1 MNWRNKKGEI
11 GMEDSKDT
19 LAYRFAKFVE
29 ELNYSFVPKEVIDAT
44 KFYILDWFGCAIGGV
59 GTPSSQSI
67 LRVARE
73 LNGRMEATVLG
84 SGDKMDPMLAAMV
97 NGTMSHALEMD
108 DDHRTMC
115 GHPGVAV
122 IPAAFAMSE
131 KMELNG
137 KQFIE
142 SVIVGYEMIIRA
154 GTCFLGRAYYAGWH
168 PTSTCGVFGAAASS
182 AKARGLNAEQ
192 TATAFG
198 LAGSMSGG
206 TLEYHFKGSYAKRFH
221 PGNAARNGILAA
233 MMASEG
239 FTGPWSIFEGEWG
252 WFNTHCEKVAE
263 LDNNR
268 KPILKKVY
276 DPSYLCDALGERYD
290 LLTNSFKV
298 HSGGRFGAT
307 SIDACL
313 EIVKAHNIRPEQVKE
328 IRVGAC
334 DFTRRIHFS
343 EGCYRPKNVVA
354 AQFSLPFAL
363 AMVLLHHKVS
373 VRHFTE
379 ETFSDPR
386 VLEVMDKVS
395 NYVDPEAE
403 VAYPKHYL
411 AIVTITLHDGSERK
425 GRVEYPKGD
434 PENRPTEEELYDK
447 FRELA
452 GMTLSV
458 EKVDRLLEAIIG
470 LETIQNIK
478 SLAEMAVK

>member
-1 MNWRNKKGEI
+1 
-11 GMEDSKDT
+11 MEESKDT
-19 LAYRFAKFVE
+19 LAYRFARFTEK
-29 ELNYSFVPKEVIDAT
+29 LNYNSIPSEVIEAT
-44 KFYILDWFGCAIGGV
+44 KSYILDWFGCAIGGFGV
-59 GTPSSQSI
+59 PSSGAI

-73 LNGRMEATVLG
+73 LNGRSDSTVVG
-84 SGDKMDPMLAAMV
+84 SGDRMEPTLAAMV

-115 GHPGVAV
+115 GHPAVAV
-122 IPAAFAMSE
+122 IPAALAMSE
-131 KMELNG
+131 KMGLNG

-142 SVIVGYEMIIRA
+142 TVIVGYEMIIRS
-154 GTCFLGRAYYAGWH
+154 GTCFLGRAYYDGWH

-182 AKARGLNAEQ
+182 AKAMALSAEQ

-221 PGNAARNGILAA
+221 PGNAARNGVLAA
-233 MMASEG
+233 MMARDG

-252 WFNTHCEKVAE
+252 WFNTHCEKVAD
-263 LDNNR
+263 LDSTG

-276 DPSYLCDALGERYD
+276 DASHLCDALGERYD

-313 EIVKAHNIRPEQVKE
+313 EVVKRHNIQAEDVKE

-334 DFTRRIHFS
+334 DFTRRIHFT
-343 EGCYRPKNVVA
+343 EGCRRPQNVVK

-363 AMVLLHHKVS
+363 AMVILHRKVS

-379 ETFSDPR
+379 QNMNDPQ
-386 VLEVMDKVS
+386 VVEIMEKVA
-395 NYVDPEAE
+395 NYVDPGAEA
-403 VAYPKHYL
+403 AYPKHYI
-411 AIVTITLHDGSERK
+411 ATVTIVLKDGTER
-425 GRVEYPKGD
+425 RATVEYPKGD
-434 PENRPTEEELYDK
+434 PENRPTLEELHGK

-452 GMTLSV
+452 GMTLSADKTERLLAALIDV
-458 EKVDRLLEAIIG
+458 EKIERMADLCAL
-470 LETIQNIK
+470 
-478 SLAEMAVK
+478 AVK